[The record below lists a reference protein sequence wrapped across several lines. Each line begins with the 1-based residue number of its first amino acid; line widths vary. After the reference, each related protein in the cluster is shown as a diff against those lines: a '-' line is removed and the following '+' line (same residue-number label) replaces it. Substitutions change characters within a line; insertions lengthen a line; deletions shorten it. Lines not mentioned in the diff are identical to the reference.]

1 MFCCRAYFAISLVN
15 VLTELLESKQ
25 ENIHILGCQTLA
37 NFINSQ
43 VGHVNQP
50 YSVGSRI
57 IGHYDFLFEACIMI
71 QFSPAYKQVDNTYA
85 RNIESLVHKVCALS
99 RQQGEEHRLLR
110 AASLQCLSAM
120 VIHSSLLS
128 SL

>member
-1 MFCCRAYFAISLVN
+1 
-15 VLTELLESKQ
+15 
-25 ENIHILGCQTLA
+25 
-37 NFINSQ
+37 
-43 VGHVNQP
+43 
-50 YSVGSRI
+50 
-57 IGHYDFLFEACIMI
+57 MI
-71 QFSPAYKQVDNTYA
+71 QFSPAYYQVDNSYA

-128 SL
+128 SLYFPDAFWQFFFLGFRLTDYHNVSADLVHEGAFIHIC